1 MCVVGKGRK
10 KERLGERKRGRG
22 GEGDVGDRRSLM
34 GEGGREGGRKERRE
48 ERHAACMCKS
58 ICSWIQAPYLQR
70 RNLVSIDSQ

>member
-1 MCVVGKGRK
+1 MVGKGRK

-48 ERHAACMCKS
+48 ERHACVIAYVLGYKHPIS
-58 ICSWIQAPYLQR
+58 SAEI
-70 RNLVSIDSQ
+70 